1 MHFIFGDTPT
11 VTEDKKTMDIEDDGM
26 ENMMDMAIRVRQTTN
41 NYFL

>member
-11 VTEDKKTMDIEDDGM
+11 VTEDKKMMDIEDGM
-26 ENMMDMAIRVRQTTN
+26 ENMMDMAIRVRQTTD